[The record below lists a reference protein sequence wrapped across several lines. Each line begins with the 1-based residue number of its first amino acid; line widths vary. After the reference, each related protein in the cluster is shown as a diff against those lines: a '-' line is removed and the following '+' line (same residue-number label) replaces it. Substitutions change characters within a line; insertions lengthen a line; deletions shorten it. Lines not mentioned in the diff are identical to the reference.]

1 MEQAR
6 GKVAK
11 RVLLVEDS
19 QTMRGLIVSTLEQID
34 DVEVVEAPSGFQ
46 ALKVLPREKFDLI
59 LTDINMPDING
70 LELVNFVKRTPQ
82 YKDTPI
88 FIISTEGSERDRD
101 KGLQLGANEY
111 LVKPFE
117 PEKLLELVKKYLG
130 A

>member
-1 MEQAR
+1 
-6 GKVAK
+6 
-11 RVLLVEDS
+11 
-19 QTMRGLIVSTLEQID
+19 MRGLIVSTLEQLEDI
-34 DVEVVEAPSGFQ
+34 EVIEAASGFH

-88 FIISTEGSERDRD
+88 FIISTEGSDRDRE

-130 A
+130 S

>member
-1 MEQAR
+1 M
-6 GKVAK
+6 K

-19 QTMRGLIVSTLEQID
+19 QTMRGLIVSTLEQLD
-34 DVEVVEAPSGFQ
+34 DIEVMEAPSGFF

-101 KGLQLGANEY
+101 KGMQLGANEY
-111 LVKPFE
+111 LVKPFD
-117 PEKLLELVKKYLG
+117 PEKLLVLVKKYLEV
-130 A
+130 

>member
-1 MEQAR
+1 
-6 GKVAK
+6 VTK

-19 QTMRGLIVSTLEQID
+19 QTMRGLIVSTLEQLEGI
-34 DVEVVEAPSGFQ
+34 EVMEAPSGFF

-101 KGLQLGANEY
+101 KGMQLGANEY
-111 LVKPFE
+111 LVKPFD
-117 PEKLLELVKKYLG
+117 PEKLLVLVKKYLEV
-130 A
+130 

>member
-1 MEQAR
+1 MT
-6 GKVAK
+6 K

-19 QTMRGLIVSTLEQID
+19 QTMRGLIVSTLEQLEGI
-34 DVEVVEAPSGFQ
+34 EVMEAPSGFF

-101 KGLQLGANEY
+101 KGMQLGANEY
-111 LVKPFE
+111 LVKPFD
-117 PEKLLELVKKYLG
+117 PEKLLVLVKKYL
-130 A
+130 AL

>member
-1 MEQAR
+1 MT
-6 GKVAK
+6 K

-19 QTMRGLIVSTLEQID
+19 QTMRGLIVSTLEQLDGI
-34 DVEVVEAPSGFQ
+34 EVMEAPSGFF

-101 KGLQLGANEY
+101 KGMQLGANEY
-111 LVKPFE
+111 LVKPFD
-117 PEKLLELVKKYLG
+117 PEKLLVLVKKYL
-130 A
+130 AV

>member
-1 MEQAR
+1 MT
-6 GKVAK
+6 K

-19 QTMRGLIVSTLEQID
+19 QTMRGLIVSTLEQLEGI
-34 DVEVVEAPSGFQ
+34 EVMEAPSGFF

-101 KGLQLGANEY
+101 KGMQLGANEY
-111 LVKPFE
+111 LVKPFD
-117 PEKLLELVKKYLG
+117 PEKLLVLVKKYLEV
-130 A
+130 